1 MQSIKELMD
10 TIGVGPAAYARETG
24 EIKMLG
30 DMSVSQCEKPADLCD
45 ERSTLARDLGRRF
58 RAGATFMGG
67 TDKAP
72 PTKEIAAAEGIGGR
86 R

>member
-1 MQSIKELMD
+1 MARIIPPPYPRDPPVSASTEN
-10 TIGVGPAAYARETG
+10 GPKNAPENLA
-24 EIKMLG
+24 
-30 DMSVSQCEKPADLCD
+30 PAC
-45 ERSTLARDLGRRF
+45 DLGRRF